1 MPGKDPDHWLHRLS
15 ADEWLRAADNE
26 LKRAR
31 VALQMKQH
39 RMGVAGARRAAGM
52 AWNAVLV
59 IAPDDSYGRSYMEH
73 LKALA
78 ADATVPEPIR
88 LAAQSLVDAPLE
100 AQLVQLG
107 AGDTRLA
114 DAAAAIVEHARA
126 RIAPSATA

>member
-15 ADEWLRAADNE
+15 ADEWLHAADNE
-26 LKRAR
+26 LTRAR
-31 VALQMKQH
+31 AALRMKQQ

-59 IAPDDSYGRSYMEH
+59 VAEDEHYGRSYMDH

-78 ADATVPEPIR
+78 DDATVPEPIR
-88 LAAQSLVDAPLE
+88 LAARSLVDAPLE
-100 AQLVQLG
+100 VKLVQLG

-126 RIAPSATA
+126 RIAPTASA